1 MGMNGLFT
9 ANLEFSTID
18 MSLCVSMTSH
28 FWETGS
34 HGPRVK
40 LKDRTKLRIDA

>member
-9 ANLEFSTID
+9 ENLEFSTID

-28 FWETGS
+28 FSWKLGVTGHES
-34 HGPRVK
+34 S
-40 LKDRTKLRIDA
+40 LRIEPNSE